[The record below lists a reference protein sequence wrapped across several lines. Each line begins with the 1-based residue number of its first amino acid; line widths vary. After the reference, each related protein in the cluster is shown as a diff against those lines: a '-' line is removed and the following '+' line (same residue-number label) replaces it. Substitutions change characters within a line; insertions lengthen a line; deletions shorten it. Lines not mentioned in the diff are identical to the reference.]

1 MALWAGPMNG
11 QDIFTTLVGG
21 ATHDFIGAV
30 RAFGMGHKCIFEQMT
45 SLDEVE
51 MNISWQLITHPQNA
65 NLWPYSFLN
74 NTTHVKVQ
82 KVHIPADH
90 SYIIFGCDMLTETHA
105 VEVMR
110 EALES
115 MLHEALHNLKR
126 FMDEGKHLTVDQMPQ
141 MATPPELGLAQMP
154 QPLLQAARIPQGPS
168 TSVLTSAAFNYVP
181 GGNEGQAGPGYST
194 MAFSA
199 VQNPQLT
206 LSGGSVSSPYNSGG
220 Q

>member
-1 MALWAGPMNG
+1 MRLCNGIFGVRWRHAIAVSRENCWKACRQFSKMALWAGPMNG

-90 SYIIFGCDMLTETHA
+90 SYIIFGCGE
-105 VEVMR
+105 
-110 EALES
+110 
-115 MLHEALHNLKR
+115 
-126 FMDEGKHLTVDQMPQ
+126 
-141 MATPPELGLAQMP
+141 
-154 QPLLQAARIPQGPS
+154 
-168 TSVLTSAAFNYVP
+168 
-181 GGNEGQAGPGYST
+181 
-194 MAFSA
+194 
-199 VQNPQLT
+199 
-206 LSGGSVSSPYNSGG
+206 
-220 Q
+220 